1 MTINGA
7 ALWLGFISLHLLL
20 LRVLCEDV
28 AVNGTNESVTLLAGE
43 TQSELVR
50 RMTRR
55 ISKSTLPLI
64 VGIAGG
70 SGSGKTTVAAAV
82 LEELGGESAAIITH
96 DSYYKDISHLSVEQR
111 AEQNFDHPSE

>member
-55 ISKSTLPLI
+55 ISKSTLPL
-64 VGIAGG
+64 AGLHLLAP
-70 SGSGKTTVAAAV
+70 TLAASFV
-82 LEELGGESAAIITH
+82 LFLN
-96 DSYYKDISHLSVEQR
+96 L
-111 AEQNFDHPSE
+111 